1 MIPMEHNQNF
11 GKTFRTEIRRSKPY
25 LILGT
30 VMYLI
35 TITVAYGILN
45 TFEGATFSLTNEIII
60 TTLRDYLLI
69 PGIILIFSFAKTLFK
84 TFRKKREQL

>member
-1 MIPMEHNQNF
+1 MITMEYNQNF
-11 GKTFRTEIRRSKPY
+11 GKTFKTEIRKSKPY

-45 TFEGATFSLTNEIII
+45 TFEGATFSLNREIII
-60 TTLRDYLLI
+60 TTFRDYLII
-69 PGIILIFSFAKTLFK
+69 PGIILIFSFTKTLFN
-84 TFRKKREQL
+84 TFRKKRKNL